1 MINKERDTKELA
13 RTVETFE
20 TLSMKIQVTA
30 LNVAIMS
37 DISCRYTSL
46 PGTFSYKV
54 TTDID
59 YFTGEPIVQCDVPVV
74 KKT

>member
-1 MINKERDTKELA
+1 
-13 RTVETFE
+13 
-20 TLSMKIQVTA
+20 
-30 LNVAIMS
+30 MS

-54 TTDID
+54 TTGID

-74 KKT
+74 KETYKWYINSRCKCLPKKVWCQYFMDFF

>member
-1 MINKERDTKELA
+1 
-13 RTVETFE
+13 
-20 TLSMKIQVTA
+20 
-30 LNVAIMS
+30 MS

-54 TTDID
+54 TTGID

-74 KKT
+74 KETYK

>member
-1 MINKERDTKELA
+1 
-13 RTVETFE
+13 
-20 TLSMKIQVTA
+20 MKIQVTA

-54 TTDID
+54 TTGID
-59 YFTGEPIVQCDVPVV
+59 YLTGEPIVQCDLPVV
-74 KKT
+74 

>member
-46 PGTFSYKV
+46 PGNFSYKV
-54 TTDID
+54 TTGID
-59 YFTGEPIVQCDVPVV
+59 YLTGEPIVQCDLPVV
-74 KKT
+74 

>member
-1 MINKERDTKELA
+1 
-13 RTVETFE
+13 
-20 TLSMKIQVTA
+20 MKIQVTA

-54 TTDID
+54 TTGID

-74 KKT
+74 KETYK